1 MNGPVVLVAGLRG
14 DVEDHWQSHLA
25 RTLPDVVVVDS
36 FGRDQADL
44 DGRIADLEAAV
55 AGLTEPATI
64 VAHSAGVLVTVH
76 WAARTA
82 RTAMIR
88 GAVLATPPDL
98 GRPLPAA
105 YPTSMELARAGWL
118 PVPAQPLPFP
128 SVVGVSADD
137 DLGDPVRVRALARAW
152 GSAVEE
158 LGAVGHLNPASGFGP
173 WPGALDLLATL
184 DELVV
189 AR

>member
-1 MNGPVVLVAGLRG
+1 MSGPVVVVAGLRG

-36 FGRDQADL
+36 YGRAQTDL
-44 DGRIADLEAAV
+44 DGRVGDLEDAI
-55 AGLTEPATI
+55 AGLTEPATV

-76 WAARTA
+76 WAARTGRA
-82 RTAMIR
+82 SAVR

-98 GRPLPAA
+98 GRPLPSA
-105 YPTSMELARAGWL
+105 YPTQLELARAGWL
-118 PVPAQPLPFP
+118 PVPAEPLPFP

-152 GSAVEE
+152 GSEVED

-173 WPGALDLLATL
+173 WPGALDLLAAL
-184 DELVV
+184 DVLVV
-189 AR
+189 TR